1 MTIDPITGP
10 LSTQVTHYIVPG
22 QGGSAPYM
30 KVVDYV
36 EVNAGD
42 EGAVQLPHDAEGHWW
57 RALNPP
63 TAYEMEHEV
72 PEAEFGEL
80 VRVSLEEHRQR
91 VENAR
96 TELTGVGLSSPT
108 VDLLLEGR

>member
-1 MTIDPITGP
+1 M
-10 LSTQVTHYIVPG
+10 THYIVPG

-36 EVNAGD
+36 EVDAD
-42 EGAVQLPHDAEGHWW
+42 AEGAVQLPHDAEGHWW

-63 TAYEMEHEV
+63 TAYELEHEV
-72 PEAEFGEL
+72 PESEFGEL

-91 VENAR
+91 VATAR
-96 TELTGVGLSSPT
+96 SELTTIGLSEST

>member
-63 TAYEMEHEV
+63 TAYELEHEV

-96 TELTGVGLSSPT
+96 TELTGVGLSSST